1 MRVKLLQGYNGFP
14 VGRVLNVAEGVARL
28 LIQRMIAESVDDPDS
43 DGKAEGGEQGEKK
56 AFSGPPKAKRKRN

>member
-28 LIQRMIAESVDDPDS
+28 LIQRMIAEPVDDPDN

-56 AFSGPPKAKRKRN
+56 AFSGPPKAKGKRK